1 MVRKNG
7 KILPLGSEI
16 CAFLDGV
23 IECKFWKDW
32 KFASFCTDYAKSLVL
47 GHE

>member
-1 MVRKNG
+1 MVQNNG
-7 KILPLGSEI
+7 KILTLGYEA

-23 IECKFWKDW
+23 IECKFWKGW
-32 KFASFCTDYAKSLVL
+32 KFASFCIDFAKSLVL